1 MTGTLT
7 QRKHFVLQYS
17 VVLHSLKPLILLIH
31 NTPNIRK
38 AAQPYDSM
46 APIDEYNPDVFLTLK
61 ENIKQDEEP
70 FQEFVKNFEKH
81 YTPRSKQ
88 TWSQVQET
96 VYTCIMELFST
107 ISPSLSIPGKSGTEK
122 THEKLS
128 AVYGV
133 DIIVMEDMS
142 AAIIGVDAVPT
153 FPDDQVAKEV
163 LYMMYADKNNYMIAG
178 SNVTMVTCN
187 E

>member
-1 MTGTLT
+1 MSGALT

-17 VVLHSLKPLILLIH
+17 VILHSLKPLILLIH

-38 AAQPYDSM
+38 TTQPYDSM
-46 APIDEYNPDVFLTLK
+46 VPIDEYNPEVFLTSK

-70 FQEFVKNFEKH
+70 FLEFVKNFEKH
-81 YTPRSKQ
+81 YTPRCKQ

-96 VYTCIMELFST
+96 IYSRILDLFST
-107 ISPSLSIPGKSGTEK
+107 TAPSLSLPGKGGAEQTQ
-122 THEKLS
+122 EKLS

-133 DIIVMEDMS
+133 DVIVVEDMS
-142 AAIIGVDAVPT
+142 AVIIGVDAVPT
-153 FPDDQVAKEV
+153 FSDDQVAKEV
-163 LYMMYADKNNYMIAG
+163 LYVMYADKDSYKIAG
-178 SNVTMVTCN
+178 SNVTMVTSS